1 MSTRGR
7 PRSFD
12 RDHALE
18 RVMQVFW
25 AQGYE
30 GTQLGDLT
38 AAIGITPPSFY
49 AAFGSKEA
57 AFREAVELYAT
68 TAGAGMLR
76 ALAAHAGVRD
86 AIRAMLQASVDVA
99 LSAPQSGGCLLILGV
114 MNCHADTEPLR
125 ELLKGIRKRNM
136 ARIRDRLKR
145 GIAEGELPAGI
156 DAAALARYYGAVMQA
171 ISMQARDG
179 ASRKELEALIAPAMA
194 ALS

>member
-76 ALAAHAGVRD
+76 ALAEHAGVRD

>member
-1 MSTRGR
+1 MR
-7 PRSFD
+7 
-12 RDHALE
+12 
-18 RVMQVFW
+18 VFW

-57 AFREAVELYAT
+57 AFREAVELYAS
-68 TAGAGMLR
+68 TAGAGPLR
-76 ALAAHAGVRD
+76 ALAEHAGVRD
-86 AIRAMLQASVDVA
+86 AIRAMLKASVDVA
-99 LSAPQSGGCLLILGV
+99 LSAPQSGGCLVILGV

-125 ELLKGIRKRNM
+125 ELLMNLRKRNA
-136 ARIRDRLKR
+136 ARIRERLKR
-145 GIAEGELPAGI
+145 GVAEGELPE
-156 DAAALARYYGAVMQA
+156 DAEVSSLARYYGAVMQA

-179 ASRKELEALIAPAMA
+179 ASRRELEALIAPAMA